1 MDNGRANEIM
11 AMECARAN
19 IQMKNRASKEELM
32 FTRRSI
38 VSAFAALSF
47 GAMTAL
53 GAQNAAADTYIG
65 GWQDDY
71 PEISYGVISVET
83 AVDTIKSQKKFVEH
97 ASEEL
102 GVEFKLFTA
111 AEYAGIVNGLAAG
124 QVHVGWLGAS
134 SYASTWMDCECVE
147 AIAGAQ
153 NLQGGM
159 GYNSV
164 LIVKSDSPYQ
174 SFEDLKGKTV
184 ARNDPHSTSG
194 FLIPTVSWYQM
205 GTPVD
210 EYFNSPLSGGHQQT
224 IVGVLNGTFDGGFT
238 WTTRNDGFGAIRKML
253 DKGLMERDQIRVI
266 WTSPLIPTPPV
277 VILSSLPPAMKMDL
291 VKLFLRLEE
300 NDPELAEAVAQGA
313 TLGLQRVYHEDYQAV
328 IDAKKWVKEQR
339 KKSN

>member
-1 MDNGRANEIM
+1 
-11 AMECARAN
+11 
-19 IQMKNRASKEELM
+19 M

-38 VSAFAALSF
+38 VSALAALAF
-47 GAMTAL
+47 GATTAL
-53 GAQNAAADTYIG
+53 GVQHAAADTYVG

-71 PEISYGVISVET
+71 PEVSYGVISVET
-83 AVDTIKSQKKFVEH
+83 AVDTIKSQKKFVEY
-97 ASEEL
+97 ASKEL

-134 SYASTWMDCECVE
+134 SFASTYMDCECVE
-147 AIAGAQ
+147 PIAGAQ

-164 LIVKSDSPYQ
+164 LIVKTDSPAQ
-174 SFEDLKGKTV
+174 SHEDLKGKTV

-194 FLIPTVSWYQM
+194 FLIPTVSWYKM
-205 GTPVD
+205 GTPID

-224 IVGVLNGTFDGGFT
+224 IVGVLNGTYDGGFT
-238 WTTRNDGFGAIRKML
+238 WTTLNDGFGAIRKMM
-253 DKGLMERDQIRVI
+253 DKGLLQRDQIRVI

-277 VILSSLPPAMKMDL
+277 VILKSLPVAMKTDL

-300 NDPELAEAVAQGA
+300 NDPELAEAVAQGR

-328 IDAKKWVKEQR
+328 IDAKMWVKEQR
-339 KKSN
+339 KKGS